1 MMNVKQINVQTAKEW
16 LDNDEAILIDV
27 REPAEHAFQKI
38 AGSILHP
45 VGTISPNLI
54 ENTDKKILVYCQ
66 KGIRSFNA
74 CLILLSGSPKLSIY
88 NIAGGIEEWQQSGL
102 PVENGL

>member
-1 MMNVKQINVQTAKEW
+1 MNVKQINVQTAKEC
-16 LDNDEAILIDV
+16 LDNDEAILIEV
-27 REPAEHAFQKI
+27 REPAEHAI
-38 AGSILHP
+38 HP

-74 CLILLSGSPKLSIY
+74 CLILLSGNPKLSIY